1 VVPSELSSAEAS
13 EENALSA
20 ADKVKQEEEAE
31 LSHILARIAEV
42 ELQESEN
49 KKQAAAAADA
59 AAAAEMEGKRH
70 SKTAPIKTKV
80 AVNVA

>member
-1 VVPSELSSAEAS
+1 MPEQPSLTEPF
-13 EENALSA
+13 
-20 ADKVKQEEEAE
+20 
-31 LSHILARIAEV
+31 RIAEV

-49 KKQAAAAADA
+49 KKQAAAAAA